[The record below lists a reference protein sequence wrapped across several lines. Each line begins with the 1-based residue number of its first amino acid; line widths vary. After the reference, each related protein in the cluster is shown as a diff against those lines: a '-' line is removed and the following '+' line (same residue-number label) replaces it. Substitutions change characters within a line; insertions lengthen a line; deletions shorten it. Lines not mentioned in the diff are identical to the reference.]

1 MTVTFEGDADNAKSN
16 QHAGYPSKLPLRL
29 GKVEANGLLQLAI
42 DSPLRPIWHHSV
54 TCHPAEVTFPPLP
67 QTQMYR
73 PSDRRAATH
82 AGLVA
87 LINEESKT
95 TYATPPWIVAHR
107 SREGTDRHVVGG
119 VA

>member
-1 MTVTFEGDADNAKSN
+1 MASQCYLPPGRGD
-16 QHAGYPSKLPLRL
+16 
-29 GKVEANGLLQLAI
+29 I
-42 DSPLRPIWHHSV
+42 
-54 TCHPAEVTFPPLP
+54 PAFTPDTNVSS
-67 QTQMYR
+67 
-73 PSDRRAATH
+73 SDRRAATH

-107 SREGTDRHVVGG
+107 SRDGTDRHVVGG